1 MLRLASLTS
10 PFISASR
17 HLATSAPLAALR
29 DFTYGSEEGFGR
41 KNEVRKESWI
51 RKRRRR
57 SLGGDYR
64 EERGLARNPS
74 EAGPLLALQDWTYA
88 DGRQGVPS

>member
-1 MLRLASLTS
+1 MS
-10 PFISASR
+10 PSNQTKPAKFHCYTGIR
-17 HLATSAPLAALR
+17 
-29 DFTYGSEEGFGR
+29 YGSEEGFGR
-41 KNEVRKESWI
+41 KNEVRKERWI

-64 EERGLARNPS
+64 EWRGLARNPN
-74 EAGPLLALQDWTYA
+74 EAGPLVTMEDWSYA